1 MAAENR
7 TSRAGRAGGADLR
20 NHPKV
25 RRVYVAAKTYE
36 RAAQAARDSGLS
48 LDQLRVV
55 RSVHDILGLD
65 PRGMTLHRLSGWWKS
80 GTDTQ
85 EAVEL
90 WIARG
95 GSFRDVPEG
104 TAIVPMIHPTVAKLA
119 EELAEVADETL
130 TSEGSHKAYEAEM
143 AKLRHEFEL
152 RLQLFLEAC
161 RRSFDVD

>member
-20 NHPKV
+20 NHPRMRADTCEHGAKLKNDC
-25 RRVYVAAKTYE
+25 RQCAPAA
-36 RAAQAARDSGLS
+36 S
-48 LDQLRVV
+48 
-55 RSVHDILGLD
+55 
-65 PRGMTLHRLSGWWKS
+65 
-80 GTDTQ
+80 
-85 EAVEL
+85 
-90 WIARG
+90 
-95 GSFRDVPEG
+95 
-104 TAIVPMIHPTVAKLA
+104 IHPTVVKLA

-161 RRSFDVD
+161 RRSFDVG